1 MKKLLFF
8 IVAILILTGCAK
20 KEISIEPNSKFPKQV
35 KIIPFANLTQNPL
48 AGYKVASIANG
59 VIKEYNISVTNSL
72 FTYPE
77 KDYSLKEIQNILN
90 QYNNGYIVTGFV
102 NEYKYKA
109 GIDANPAVSV
119 TLKIYDAKNKKYIF
133 TSTVSEVGTT
143 YDSLGVI
150 TQNCLKDLMDEII
163 KK

>member
-1 MKKLLFF
+1 MKKLFF
-8 IVAILILTGCAK
+8 FLITVLIFGGCAQK
-20 KEISIEPNSKFPKQV
+20 AVSIQPNSAFPKEV

-59 VIKEYNISVTNSL
+59 VIKEHNIKVDNSL

-90 QYNNGYIVTGFV
+90 QYTDGYIVTGFV

-109 GIDANPAVSV
+109 GIDANPAVSI
-119 TLKIYDAKNKKYIF
+119 TLKVYDAKNKKYIF
-133 TSTVSEVGTT
+133 TATISETGNA

-150 TQNCLKDLMDEII
+150 TQNCLKALMDEISQ
-163 KK
+163 K